1 MPNRGLPVVVIGSGA
16 AGLFTA
22 LQAAPVLPVL
32 VLTRAGAAEANT
44 AWAQGGIAAA
54 LGHGDSPRSHL
65 EDTIAAG
72 AGLVDEAAAR
82 VLCDEGPARIRELAA
97 LGTPFDLS
105 GGTFALGREAAHSAN
120 RIVHAGGDRTGAR
133 LEQALLAAARAAGVT
148 VQDMSEVTGII
159 VEHGRTRG
167 VRIRTV
173 AGAERAIEARAVV
186 IATGGAGQLH
196 SHTTNPA
203 VARGEGL
210 ALAFDAG
217 AELADLEFYQFHP
230 TALRFPGVRPFL
242 ISEAVRGEGAVL
254 RNAAGERFMPRY
266 HPLADLAPRDI
277 VARSIVSEMQR
288 DGADHV
294 VLDCTEVAARMDI
307 VARFPS
313 IAAFC
318 GELGIDIRTTPIPV
332 APAAHYFMGGVRTDT
347 WGRTTVAGLYAAG
360 EAACTGVHGA
370 NRLASNSLLETVVFG
385 GRTAAHI
392 ASGAHQPAES
402 DPHAIAVDCARFA
415 PPTHAALQD
424 LMWNAAGMERD
435 ARRMRHGLAT
445 LRSWRTTDEGSPSAR
460 VAALMLE
467 AALAREESRGAH
479 FRSDFPELDNA
490 RWHRRQV
497 FRRAD

>member
-65 EDTIAAG
+65 EDTVAAG

-148 VQDMSEVTGII
+148 IQDMSEVTGII
-159 VEHGRTRG
+159 VEHGRARG

-186 IATGGAGQLH
+186 IATGGAGQLY

-230 TALRFPGVRPFL
+230 TALRFPACG
-242 ISEAVRGEGAVL
+242 
-254 RNAAGERFMPRY
+254 
-266 HPLADLAPRDI
+266 
-277 VARSIVSEMQR
+277 RSSFR
-288 DGADHV
+288 KPS
-294 VLDCTEVAARMDI
+294 AAR
-307 VARFPS
+307 APS
-313 IAAFC
+313 FA
-318 GELGIDIRTTPIPV
+318 TPP
-332 APAAHYFMGGVRTDT
+332 
-347 WGRTTVAGLYAAG
+347 
-360 EAACTGVHGA
+360 
-370 NRLASNSLLETVVFG
+370 
-385 GRTAAHI
+385 
-392 ASGAHQPAES
+392 ASGSCRATIRSPTS
-402 DPHAIAVDCARFA
+402 RHATSSRAPSSAKCSATAPTTWCSTAPKSPRAWTSSRASLPSRRFVA
-415 PPTHAALQD
+415 NWASTS
-424 LMWNAAGMERD
+424 
-435 ARRMRHGLAT
+435 ARRP
-445 LRSWRTTDEGSPSAR
+445 SP
-460 VAALMLE
+460 
-467 AALAREESRGAH
+467 
-479 FRSDFPELDNA
+479 
-490 RWHRRQV
+490 
-497 FRRAD
+497 